1 MGIMEKYDIAK
12 FTLDI
17 GVKLCMLYNLLG
29 QKFRNYDLNISIIY
43 NFIKNIHTCT
53 KNRKL
58 INERLKGRICCC
70 QPIFLLCPLFLLNP
84 DATVPWS
91 AMR

>member
-43 NFIKNIHTCT
+43 NFIKKHTYMH
-53 KNRKL
+53 KEQE
-58 INERLKGRICCC
+58 INK
-70 QPIFLLCPLFLLNP
+70 
-84 DATVPWS
+84 
-91 AMR
+91 